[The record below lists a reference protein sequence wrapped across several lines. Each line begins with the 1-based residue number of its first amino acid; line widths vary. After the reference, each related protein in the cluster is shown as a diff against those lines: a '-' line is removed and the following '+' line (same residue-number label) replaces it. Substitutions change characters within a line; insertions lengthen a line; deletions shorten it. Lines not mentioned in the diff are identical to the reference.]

1 MILTLFLFTI
11 SFLIIKHKFYWRAN
25 YKKTTTIPG
34 GEKISH
40 RGLRVA
46 GPENTLSGYIGAIE
60 DGFNWIELDV
70 LSTKDNVI
78 VCSHNFDLERETS
91 CRGYINRVVYSDLK
105 SCYCLSKRN
114 IISDKR
120 IPTLISVLK
129 TLPKDVGVNVEIKT
143 NKIFDFKTARA
154 FIGVIQ
160 MLSQRPN
167 IVSSFNPLIIL
178 YFRLFYNN
186 VPVGFILES
195 KKYLKFV
202 DWIHP
207 HFIIPRAD
215 MLNNK
220 LLKFADHRNI
230 KILTW
235 TVNNNSAINWCLDNN
250 VVGVITDLRYKD

>member
-1 MILTLFLFTI
+1 MILTLFLFSV

-25 YKKTTTIPG
+25 YNNDTAIPG

-40 RGLRVA
+40 RGLRLA
-46 GPENTLSGYIGAIE
+46 GPENTVSGYVGAVE

-78 VCSHNFDLERETS
+78 VCSHNFDLERETN
-91 CRGYINRVVYSDLK
+91 CKGYINQVEYSDLK
-105 SCYCLSKRN
+105 SCYCVSKSNILSNEK
-114 IISDKR
+114 
-120 IPTLISVLK
+120 IPTLISVLQ

-143 NKIFDFKTARA
+143 NNIFDFKTARA
-154 FIGVIQ
+154 FNEVIQ
-160 MLSQRPN
+160 ILSERPN
-167 IVSSFNPLIIL
+167 IVSSFNPLIVL
-178 YFRLFYNN
+178 YFRLFYNG

-195 KKYLKFV
+195 KKYIKFV

-207 HFIIPRAD
+207 HFLIPRAD
-215 MLNNK
+215 MLNKK
-220 LLKFADHRNI
+220 LYKFAEHRKL

-250 VVGVITDLRYKD
+250 ILGIMTDLRYKD